1 MTSIQTTC
9 ACAGAYTCISTC
21 GGEMLETKIMHTPWS
36 FCVVK
41 TIINFDNTLL
51 TSQIICIW
59 LCKFLLYKIE
69 SLMCTVM
76 LCYN

>member
-1 MTSIQTTC
+1 
-9 ACAGAYTCISTC
+9 
-21 GGEMLETKIMHTPWS
+21 MLETKIMHTPWS